1 MFLDEA
7 ETRGKHTGTRYDTG
21 KDPGKDSTC
30 ETRTA
35 RHARCKMSLE
45 RSAIPPMT
53 TEQVFEYLYDWR
65 LWRLVEI
72 GERQGRRRSDCVAH
86 GVITLWK
93 LDRLSMKRS

>member
-7 ETRGKHTGTRYDTG
+7 EIRGNHTGIRYVTG
-21 KDPGKDSTC
+21 KNPGKDSAC
-30 ETRTA
+30 KNVEV
-35 RHARCKMSLE
+35 RHGRYGMSLD
-45 RSAIPPMT
+45 RFAIPPMS